1 MSELYNISV
10 LICVVYHGLCYDL
23 YYLQRKTSSK
33 SQIYK
38 LRNPKFIL
46 KHQVKNPLPR
56 GGNIV
61 ILPPLEAAPESAF
74 TEEEDEL
81 AIYLAQT
88 FSELRSL
95 KRKDLAS
102 LIRDTIKFVIN
113 KTTKAIPG
121 KNNLSICD

>member
-1 MSELYNISV
+1 MIF
-10 LICVVYHGLCYDL
+10 I
-23 YYLQRKTSSK
+23 
-33 SQIYK
+33 IYRGRLVQK
-38 LRNPKFIL
+38 AKPINFKIPQFIL
-46 KHQVKNPLPR
+46 KHQVKNHLPR

-74 TEEEDEL
+74 TEEEEDEL

-95 KRKDLAS
+95 KKKDPAS

-121 KNNLSICD
+121 K